1 MKQIVHYGIY
11 DEFTE
16 IELADYTAHS
26 STAYE
31 IIKNDL
37 LGDLNALIESSDNNS
52 QFEWAV
58 AEKQRYTEIKDS
70 IENST
75 SLQDFIDN
83 DRIHYVILD
92 LSGEFDE

>member
-26 STAYE
+26 STAFQ
-31 IIKNDL
+31 IIKDDL
-37 LGDLNALIESSDNNS
+37 LSDLNALIENSDNNS

-58 AEKQRYTEIKDS
+58 AEKERYTEIKAS
-70 IENST
+70 IESAT
-75 SLQDFIDN
+75 SVQDFIDN
-83 DRIHYVILD
+83 DRIHYVTLN